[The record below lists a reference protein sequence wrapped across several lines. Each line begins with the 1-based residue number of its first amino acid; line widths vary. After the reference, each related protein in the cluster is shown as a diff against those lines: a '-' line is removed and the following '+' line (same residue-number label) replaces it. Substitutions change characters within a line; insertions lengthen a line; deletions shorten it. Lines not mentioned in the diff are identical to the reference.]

1 MAAKLEII
9 ERKKARASVRDHAQ
23 SSLSLQFERS
33 RLQCLSRVVRV
44 VSGKN
49 PFVAPTPAHEA
60 GLQALPSH
68 EHMCDGIYT
77 AQVHKKAALESLLN
91 LAPSKI
97 SADVLEHVKA
107 DLAALEK
114 SIEKAP

>member
-1 MAAKLEII
+1 MTAF
-9 ERKKARASVRDHAQ
+9 RASKD
-23 SSLSLQFERS
+23 
-33 RLQCLSRVVRV
+33 
-44 VSGKN
+44 N
-49 PFVAPTPAHEA
+49 AP
-60 GLQALPSH
+60 
-68 EHMCDGIYT
+68 
-77 AQVHKKAALESLLN
+77 QVHKKAALESLLN